1 MKTLST
7 LFFALAAS
15 VSFNANADSLYG
27 DPSMGD
33 IFPMASTTLQAQE
46 ISTIRDTGQLVWSV
60 EYEEFVNPAD
70 FNASTQSHQTVASA
84 LQNLDNNPPAAGSTS
99 DSTFIW
105 DTTAGEYQLQ

>member
-7 LFFALAAS
+7 LLFAVAAA

-33 IFPMASTTLQAQE
+33 IFPIQDTVLQAQDV
-46 ISTIRDTGQLVWSV
+46 TTVRDTGQLVWSV
-60 EYEEFVNPAD
+60 EYEEYVNPAD
-70 FNASTQSHQTVASA
+70 FNAAKQGQTLASA
-84 LQNLDNNPPAAGSTS
+84 LQAMDNNPPAAGHYS

-105 DTTAGEYQLQ
+105 DATAGEYQLQ